1 MNLVSKEFVC
11 ARDDERG
18 VLILS
23 SLAGSSHEL
32 SDALIINPY
41 DLDAAAAAIANALT
55 MAPQEQRERMR
66 KLRSTVAR
74 ATAETWSTSIL
85 EHVSQHDERPS
96 TDSLGSSV
104 PASLTDLIT
113 SRPLAASDVSAS

>member
-23 SLAGSSHEL
+23 SFAGASHEL
-32 SDALIINPY
+32 TDALIINPY
-41 DLDAAAAAIANALT
+41 DLDAGAAAIATALT

-66 KLRSTVAR
+66 RLRCTVSRSTAQTWAAR
-74 ATAETWSTSIL
+74 VL
-85 EHVSQHDERPS
+85 EHVAAPVERRAADAQPS
-96 TDSLGSSV
+96 SLS
-104 PASLTDLIT
+104 PTLPELLTP
-113 SRPLAASDVSAS
+113 RRLAASDVSAS